1 MAKNSIRRDEEIS
14 SRRKKDLVGRLL
26 VYLKPYKS
34 KSVLVI
40 LLMIFVMICSVIN
53 PYLLKVAIDDKVVN
67 KDTNGLIII
76 GIILVIMN
84 LIGWILSRIRW
95 KMIASITNN
104 ILVNIRNE
112 LYSHIQ
118 KLSFNFFDNRPVGKI
133 LARVVGDVNALKNLF
148 DQSIQS
154 LIPEMLNLITVAVVM
169 LILNVKLAL
178 ACIALLPVLGF
189 AMFFIEI
196 NSRIRWEKYRSKR
209 SNLNAFTHEDF
220 SGVKVVQ
227 AFASEDNT
235 EDKFRELVKEQ
246 KLAFNKAVRL
256 NDLFWPL
263 VELSWG
269 IGTVVVFGLGY
280 KLIVNGEIE
289 IGTLLAFSM
298 YSGMFWRPIMNL
310 SSFYNTLITNL
321 AAADRIF
328 DILDIQPDIVNVKNP
343 EIIDNIKGYVK
354 FNNVG
359 FAYEDGYDVLKNI
372 NLKVRQGEKIA
383 LVGSTGAGKST
394 IVSLLSRFYD
404 VTSGQILVDGKDI
417 KELDLETYRSQLGI
431 MLQDTFLFSTTIM
444 ENIRYGRLDATDQEV
459 IEAAKTV
466 NAHEFISKLEG
477 GYYTEVNERG
487 SRLSLGQRQLVSFA
501 RALLANPSILI
512 LDEATSNI
520 DTKTEKLV
528 QSGIEKLLEGRTSFV
543 IAHRLST
550 IRDCDR
556 IIVVESGR
564 IVEVGNHEDLLAN
577 RSIYYNLYMSQ
588 YEFINE
594 GA

>member
-178 ACIALLPVLGF
+178 ACIALLPILGF